1 MAAGRAGELAV
12 NGGCMAILIPSL
24 GFARFDTRGELR
36 LAERLKDFLEEN
48 AVVWHNL
55 PVGPRSRH
63 PDFIIVHP
71 ANGLLVLEV
80 KDWRLE
86 SIASADKTKVELLTS
101 HGTVRESSPLEQA
114 RKYTFE
120 VVRTLER
127 DGQLLFPAGH
137 RFKGRPILPFGFGA
151 VFTNITRKQFDQTNL
166 KEVLAEHLCVF
177 KDEMSEGADPEE
189 FRSRLWRMVYPRLGE
204 PLSMP
209 QFDRLRALLFPE
221 IRIRQIALP
230 LDEPMVPDPSDRT
243 LAVMDMH
250 QEQIARSLG
259 EGHRII
265 RGVAGSGKT
274 LILAFR
280 AEYLARAA
288 TKPVLILCYAN
299 GIAGRL
305 EDTMQS
311 RGVEDRVQVRTFHS
325 WCYWMLRTYGIPAP
339 SEREYPD
346 YEKRLAASVS
356 EVVKAVDQGHIP
368 TEQYDAVLIDEAHDF
383 EPQWLAL
390 AAKMVN
396 PRTKALMVV
405 YDDIQAIYKGRER
418 PVWRQLGIEAQGRTT
433 VLKVNYRNTAQ
444 IVAFAKRFASDVIGA
459 PGTIADDE
467 HAILLPE
474 DAGRQGLVPE
484 VRQCVSID
492 AEAHCIV
499 EWFLGRKKA
508 GYEWPQMACLY
519 PEHWIGERVAQVLA
533 KHEVPFDMAKNNR
546 NRVSTKRVAVRFLSM
561 HTAKGLEFPCVAIA
575 GLGLLGRRGEA
586 IEECV
591 RLTYV
596 GVTRAT
602 HEALL
607 TYSSKSAL
615 VQRLIG

>member
-1 MAAGRAGELAV
+1 
-12 NGGCMAILIPSL
+12 MAILIPSL
-24 GFARFDTRGELR
+24 GYARFDTRGELR

-55 PVGPRSRH
+55 PVGPRRRH

-86 SIASADKTKVELLTS
+86 SIVSADKTTVELLTS
-101 HGTVRESSPLEQA
+101 RGIVRESNPLEQA
-114 RKYTFE
+114 RKYTFD

-127 DGQLLFPAGH
+127 DGQLLFPPGH
-137 RFKGRPILPFGFGA
+137 RLMGKSIVPFGFGA
-151 VFTNITRKQFDQTNL
+151 VFTNITRRQFDQTDL
-166 KEVLAEHLCVF
+166 KEVFSAHLCVF
-177 KDEMSEGADPEE
+177 KDEMTESADPEE
-189 FRSRLWRMVYPRLGE
+189 FRARMWRMVAPRLSE

-209 QFDRLRALLFPE
+209 QFDRLRALMFPE

-230 LDEPMVPDPSDRT
+230 LDEAPAPDPSDRT
-243 LAVMDMH
+243 LAVMDMQ

-280 AEYLARAA
+280 AEYLARGA
-288 TKPVLILCYAN
+288 TRPVLILCYAN

-305 EDTMQS
+305 EDAMQA
-311 RGVEDRVQVRTFHS
+311 RGVEHRVQVLTFHG
-325 WCYWMLRTYGIPAP
+325 WCYRMLRTYGIPAP
-339 SEREYPD
+339 SERDYPD
-346 YEKRLAASVS
+346 YAARLAASVA

-368 TEQYDAVLIDEAHDF
+368 MEQYDAVLIDEAHDF

-390 AAKMVN
+390 AARMVN

-418 PVWRQLGIEAQGRTT
+418 PVWKQLGIEATGRTT

-444 IVAFAKRFASDVIGA
+444 IVAFARRFAADVIGA
-459 PGTIADDE
+459 PGTTADDE
-467 HAILLPE
+467 HPVLLPE
-474 DAGRQGLVPE
+474 DAGRQGLAPD
-484 VRQCVSID
+484 VRQCVSIE
-492 AEAHCIV
+492 AETHCV
-499 EWFLGRKKA
+499 AEWFLDRKKA

-519 PEHWIGERVAQVLA
+519 PEHWIGEKVAQILT
-533 KHEVPFDMAKNNR
+533 KHGVPIDMAKNNR
-546 NRVSTKRVAVRFLSM
+546 NRVSARRMAVRLLSM
-561 HTAKGLEFPCVAIA
+561 HTAKGLEWPCVAIA
-575 GLGLLGRRGEA
+575 GLGLLGRHGEP
-586 IEECV
+586 IEDCV

-607 TYSSKSAL
+607 TYSSETAL
-615 VQRLIG
+615 VQRLIA

>member
-1 MAAGRAGELAV
+1 
-12 NGGCMAILIPSL
+12 MAILIPSL

-48 AVVWHNL
+48 AVVWHNI

-86 SIASADKTKVELLTS
+86 SIVSADKANVELLTS
-101 HGTVRESSPLEQA
+101 RGIVRESNPLEQA

-137 RFKGRPILPFGFGA
+137 RFMGRSIVPFGFGA

-166 KEVLAEHLCVF
+166 KEVFAEHLCVF
-177 KDEMSEGADPEE
+177 KDEMTEGVDPEE
-189 FRSRLWRMVYPRLGE
+189 FRSRLWRMVHPPLGE

-230 LDEPMVPDPSDRT
+230 LDEPMVSDPSDRT

-280 AEYLARAA
+280 AEYLARGA
-288 TKPVLILCYAN
+288 TRPVLILCYAN

-305 EDTMQS
+305 EDAMQS
-311 RGVEDRVQVRTFHS
+311 RGVEHRVQVLTFHG
-325 WCYWMLRTYGIPAP
+325 WCYRMLRTYGIPAP
-339 SEREYPD
+339 SERDYPD
-346 YEKRLAASVS
+346 YAKRLAASVS

-368 TEQYDAVLIDEAHDF
+368 MGQYDAVLIDEAHDF

-405 YDDIQAIYKGRER
+405 YDDIQAIYQGRER
-418 PVWRQLGIEAQGRTT
+418 PVWKQLGIEATGRTT

-444 IVAFAKRFASDVIGA
+444 IVAFARRFASDVIGA
-459 PGTIADDE
+459 PGTTADDE
-467 HAILLPE
+467 HPILLPE
-474 DAGRQGLVPE
+474 DAGRQGLVPD
-484 VRQCVSID
+484 VRQCVSIE
-492 AEAHCIV
+492 AEAHCV
-499 EWFLGRKKA
+499 AEWFLGRKKA

-519 PEHWIGERVAQVLA
+519 PEHWIGERVAEVLA
-533 KHEVPFDMAKNNR
+533 KHEVPIDMAKNNK
-546 NRVSTKRVAVRFLSM
+546 NRVSTKRVAVRLLSL

-575 GLGLLGRRGEA
+575 GLGLLGRHGEA
-586 IEECV
+586 VEECV

-607 TYSSKSAL
+607 TYSSDSAL
-615 VQRLIG
+615 VQRLIA

>member
-1 MAAGRAGELAV
+1 MAT
-12 NGGCMAILIPSL
+12 LIPSL
-24 GFARFDTRGELR
+24 GFARFDTRGESR

-48 AVVWHNL
+48 AVVWHNI
-55 PVGPRSRH
+55 PVGPHSRH

-80 KDWRLE
+80 KDWRLDT
-86 SIASADKTKVELLTS
+86 ITSADRTTVELLTS
-101 HGTVRESSPLEQA
+101 RGNVRVSSPLEQA
-114 RKYTFE
+114 RRYAFE
-120 VVRTLER
+120 VVHTLQR

-137 RFKGRPILPFGFGA
+137 RFMGKTIVPFGYGA
-151 VFTNITRKQFDQTNL
+151 VFTNITRKQFEQTNL
-166 KEVLAEHLCVF
+166 KEVLADHLCVF
-177 KDEMSEGADPEE
+177 KDEMSEGTDPEE

-230 LDEPMVPDPSDRT
+230 LDEPMAPDPSDRT
-243 LAVMDMH
+243 LAVMDLH
-250 QEQIARSLG
+250 QEQMARSLG

-339 SEREYPD
+339 SEQEYPD

-368 TEQYDAVLIDEAHDF
+368 MEQYDAVLIDEAHDF

-390 AAKMVN
+390 AARMVN

-418 PVWRQLGIEAQGRTT
+418 PVWKQLGIDAQGRTT
-433 VLKVNYRNTAQ
+433 VLKVNYRNTSQ
-444 IVAFAKRFASDVIGA
+444 IVAFARHFASDVIGA

-474 DAGRQGLVPE
+474 DAGRQGLEPE

-492 AEAHCIV
+492 AEAHCIS

-508 GYEWPQMACLY
+508 GYEWSQMACLY
-519 PEHWIGERVAQVLA
+519 PEHWIGERVAQILA
-533 KHEVPFDMAKNNR
+533 RHEAPIDMTKNNR

-575 GLGLLGRRGEA
+575 GLGFLGRHGEA
-586 IEECV
+586 VEECV

-607 TYSSKSAL
+607 TYSSESAL
-615 VQRLIG
+615 VQRLIA

>member
-1 MAAGRAGELAV
+1 
-12 NGGCMAILIPSL
+12 MAILIPSL

-48 AVVWHNL
+48 AVVWHNI

-86 SIASADKTKVELLTS
+86 SIVSADKTKVELLTS
-101 HGTVRESSPLEQA
+101 RGIVRESSPLEQA

-137 RFKGRPILPFGFGA
+137 RFMGRSILPFGFGA

-166 KEVLAEHLCVF
+166 KEVFVERLCVF
-177 KDEMSEGADPEE
+177 KDEMTEGTDPEE

-230 LDEPMVPDPSDRT
+230 LDEAMVPDPSDRT

-305 EDTMQS
+305 EDAMQN
-311 RGVEDRVQVRTFHS
+311 RGVEDRVQVLTFHS
-325 WCYWMLRTYGIPAP
+325 WCYRMLRTYGIPAP

-346 YEKRLAASVS
+346 YEERLAASVS
-356 EVVKAVDQGHIP
+356 EVMKAVDQGHIP
-368 TEQYDAVLIDEAHDF
+368 AEQYDAVLIDEAHDF

-390 AAKMVN
+390 ATKMVN

-418 PVWRQLGIEAQGRTT
+418 PVWSQLGIEAKGRTT

-444 IVAFAKRFASDVIGA
+444 IVAFARRFASDVIGA
-459 PGTIADDE
+459 PGTTADDE

-474 DAGRQGLVPE
+474 DAGRQGLVPD

-492 AEAHCIV
+492 AEAHCV
-499 EWFLGRKKA
+499 AEWFLGRKKA

-519 PEHWIGERVAQVLA
+519 PEHWIGERVAQVLT
-533 KHEVPFDMAKNNR
+533 KHEVPIDMAKNNR

-575 GLGLLGRRGEA
+575 GLGLLGRHGEPV
-586 IEECV
+586 EECV

-607 TYSSKSAL
+607 TYSSESAL
-615 VQRLIG
+615 VQRLIA

>member
-1 MAAGRAGELAV
+1 
-12 NGGCMAILIPSL
+12 MAILIPSI
-24 GFARFDTRGELR
+24 GYARFDTRGELR

-63 PDFIIVHP
+63 PDFIIIHP

-86 SIASADKTKVELLTS
+86 TIASADKTAVELLTS
-101 HGTVRESSPLEQA
+101 RGPVRQSNPLEQA
-114 RKYTFE
+114 RKYALD
-120 VVRTLER
+120 VVHTLER

-137 RFKGRPILPFGFGA
+137 RFMGRPIVPFGFGA
-151 VFTNITRKQFDQTNL
+151 VFTNITRRQFDETNL
-166 KEVLAEHLCVF
+166 KEVFAEHLCVF
-177 KDEMSEGADPEE
+177 KDEMTEGVDPEK

-230 LDEPMVPDPSDRT
+230 LDEAMAPDPSDRT

-280 AEYLARAA
+280 AEHLARAA

-305 EDTMQS
+305 EDAMQH
-311 RGVEDRVQVRTFHS
+311 RGVEDRVRVLTFHA
-325 WCYWMLRTYGIPAP
+325 WCYRMLRTYGIAVP
-339 SEREYPD
+339 SERDYPD

-368 TEQYDAVLIDEAHDF
+368 AEQYDAVLIDEAHDF

-390 AAKMVN
+390 AARMVN

-418 PVWRQLGIEAQGRTT
+418 PVWKQLGIEASGRTT
-433 VLKVNYRNTAQ
+433 VLKVNYRNTTQ
-444 IVAFAKRFASDVIGA
+444 ILAFARRFAWDVIGA
-459 PGTIADDE
+459 PGTTADDE
-467 HAILLPE
+467 HPILLPE
-474 DAGRQGLVPE
+474 DAGRQGMVPD

-492 AEAHCIV
+492 AEAHCIA

-533 KHEVPFDMAKNNR
+533 KHEVPIDLAKNNR
-546 NRVSTKRVAVRFLSM
+546 NRVSTKRAAVRFLSM

-575 GLGLLGRRGEA
+575 GLGLLGRHGEPV
-586 IEECV
+586 EESV

-607 TYSSKSAL
+607 TYSSDSAL
-615 VQRLIG
+615 VQRLIV

>member
-1 MAAGRAGELAV
+1 
-12 NGGCMAILIPSL
+12 MAILIPSL

-48 AVVWHNL
+48 AIVWHNL

-86 SIASADKTKVELLTS
+86 SIVAADKTKVELLTS
-101 HGTVRESSPLEQA
+101 RGIVRESNPLEQA
-114 RKYTFE
+114 RKYTFD

-127 DGQLLFPAGH
+127 DGKLLFPAGH
-137 RFKGRPILPFGFGA
+137 RFMGKSIVPFGFGA
-151 VFTNITRKQFDQTNL
+151 VFTNITRRQFDQTNL
-166 KEVLAEHLCVF
+166 KEVFAEHLCVF
-177 KDEMSEGADPEE
+177 KDEMTEGTDPEE
-189 FRSRLWRMVYPRLGE
+189 FRSRLWRMVYPRVGE

-221 IRIRQIALP
+221 IRIQQIALP
-230 LDEPMVPDPSDRT
+230 LDEAMAPDPSDRT

-280 AEYLARAA
+280 AEHLARAA

-305 EDTMQS
+305 EDAMQH
-311 RGVEDRVQVRTFHS
+311 RGVEDRVKVLTFHA
-325 WCYWMLRTYGIPAP
+325 WCYRMLRTYGIAVP
-339 SEREYPD
+339 SEQDYPD
-346 YEKRLAASVS
+346 YEERLAASDS

-368 TEQYDAVLIDEAHDF
+368 AEQYDAVLIDEAHDF

-418 PVWRQLGIEAQGRTT
+418 PVWKQLGIEARCITHRF
-433 VLKVNYRNTAQ
+433 KVNYRNAAQ
-444 IVAFAKRFASDVIGA
+444 IVAFARRFAADVIGA
-459 PGTIADDE
+459 PGVTADDE

-474 DAGRQGLVPE
+474 DAGRQGLGPE
-484 VRQCVSID
+484 VR
-492 AEAHCIV
+492 
-499 EWFLGRKKA
+499 A
-508 GYEWPQMACLY
+508 G
-519 PEHWIGERVAQVLA
+519 V
-533 KHEVPFDMAKNNR
+533 
-546 NRVSTKRVAVRFLSM
+546 
-561 HTAKGLEFPCVAIA
+561 GLE
-575 GLGLLGRRGEA
+575 REDN
-586 IEECV
+586 
-591 RLTYV
+591 
-596 GVTRAT
+596 
-602 HEALL
+602 
-607 TYSSKSAL
+607 
-615 VQRLIG
+615 

>member
-1 MAAGRAGELAV
+1 
-12 NGGCMAILIPSL
+12 MAILIPSL
-24 GFARFDTRGELR
+24 GYARFDSRGELR

-55 PVGPRSRH
+55 PVGPRNRH

-86 SIASADKTKVELLTS
+86 TIVSADKGSVELLTAR
-101 HGTVRESSPLEQA
+101 GIVRESHPLEQA
-114 RKYTFE
+114 RKYTFD

-127 DGQLLFPAGH
+127 DGQLLFPPGH
-137 RFKGRPILPFGFGA
+137 RFMGKSIVPFGYGA
-151 VFTNITRKQFDQTNL
+151 VFTNITRRQFDQTEL
-166 KEVLAEHLCVF
+166 REVFAGHLCVF
-177 KDEMSEGADPEE
+177 KDEMTEGTDPEE
-189 FRSRLWRMVYPRLGE
+189 FRARLWRMVSQRFGE

-209 QFDRLRALLFPE
+209 QFDRLRALMFPE

-230 LDEPMVPDPSDRT
+230 LDEAPAPDPSDRT
-243 LAVMDMH
+243 LAVMDMQ
-250 QEQIARSLG
+250 QEQMARSLG

-280 AEYLARAA
+280 AEYLARGA
-288 TKPVLILCYAN
+288 TRPVLILCYAN

-305 EDTMQS
+305 EDAMQA
-311 RGVEDRVQVRTFHS
+311 RGVEHRVQVLTFHG
-325 WCYWMLRTYGIPAP
+325 WCYRMLRTYGIPAP
-339 SEREYPD
+339 SERDYPD
-346 YEKRLAASVS
+346 YAKRLAASVS

-368 TEQYDAVLIDEAHDF
+368 MGQYDAVLIDEAHDF

-396 PRTKALMVV
+396 LRTKALMVV
-405 YDDIQAIYKGRER
+405 YDDIQAIYRGRER
-418 PVWRQLGIEAQGRTT
+418 PVWKQLGIEATGRTT

-444 IVAFAKRFASDVIGA
+444 IVAFARRFASDVIGA
-459 PGTIADDE
+459 PGTTADDE
-467 HAILLPE
+467 HPVLLPE
-474 DAGRQGLVPE
+474 DAGRQGLAPD
-484 VRQCVSID
+484 VRQCVSIE
-492 AEAHCIV
+492 AETHCV
-499 EWFLGRKKA
+499 AEWFLGRKKA

-519 PEHWIGERVAQVLA
+519 PEHWIGEKVAQILT
-533 KHEVPFDMAKNNR
+533 KHGVPIDMVKNNR
-546 NRVSTKRVAVRFLSM
+546 NRVSAKKMAVRLLSM

-575 GLGLLGRRGEA
+575 GLGFLGRHGEA

-607 TYSSKSAL
+607 TYSSETAL
-615 VQRLIG
+615 VQRLIA

>member
-1 MAAGRAGELAV
+1 
-12 NGGCMAILIPSL
+12 MAILIPSL
-24 GFARFDTRGELR
+24 GFARFDSRGELR

-48 AVVWHNL
+48 AVVWHDL

-86 SIASADKTKVELLTS
+86 SIVSADKTKVELLTTR
-101 HGTVRESSPLEQA
+101 GVVRESNPLEQA

-127 DGQLLFPAGH
+127 DGQLLFPANH
-137 RFKGRPILPFGFGA
+137 RFKGRSILPFGFGA

-166 KEVLAEHLCVF
+166 KEVFAEHLCVF
-177 KDEMSEGADPEE
+177 KDEMTEGTDPEE

-230 LDEPMVPDPSDRT
+230 LDEAMVPDPSDRT

-305 EDTMQS
+305 EDAMQS

-325 WCYWMLRTYGIPAP
+325 WCFRMLRTYGIPTA

-346 YEKRLAASVS
+346 YAKRLAASVA
-356 EVVKAVDQGHIP
+356 EVMKAVDQGHIP

-444 IVAFAKRFASDVIGA
+444 IVAFARRFASDVIGA

-484 VRQCVSID
+484 VRQCVSLD
-492 AEAHCIV
+492 AEAHCIA
-499 EWFLGRKKA
+499 EWLLGRKEA

-519 PEHWIGERVAQVLA
+519 PEHWIGERVAQVLT
-533 KHEVPFDMAKNNR
+533 KHGMPIDMAKNNK
-546 NRVSTKRVAVRFLSM
+546 NRVSTKRVAVRLLSM

-575 GLGLLGRRGEA
+575 GLGLLGRHGEPV
-586 IEECV
+586 EECV

-607 TYSSKSAL
+607 TYSSDSAL
-615 VQRLIG
+615 VQRLIS

>member
-1 MAAGRAGELAV
+1 
-12 NGGCMAILIPSL
+12 MAILIPSL
-24 GFARFDTRGELR
+24 GYARFDTRGELR

-55 PVGPRSRH
+55 PVGARGRH

-86 SIASADKTKVELLTS
+86 SIQSADKIKVELLTNR
-101 HGTVRESSPLEQA
+101 GIVWERNPLEQA
-114 RKYTFE
+114 RKYTFD
-120 VVRTLER
+120 VVRALER
-127 DGQLLFPAGH
+127 DEQLLFPPDH

-166 KEVLAEHLCVF
+166 KEVIAEGLCVF
-177 KDEMSEGADPEE
+177 KDEMTEGVDPEA
-189 FRSRLWRMVYPRLGE
+189 FRSRIWRMVYPRLGE

-221 IRIRQIALP
+221 IRIQQIALP
-230 LDEPMVPDPSDRT
+230 LEEAIAPDPSDRT

-280 AEYLARAA
+280 AEYIARAA

-305 EDTMQS
+305 EDAMQK
-311 RGVEDRVQVRTFHS
+311 RGVEDRVQVLTFHS
-325 WCYWMLRTYGIPAP
+325 WCYRMLRTYGIPIP
-339 SEREYPD
+339 SEQDYPD

-368 TEQYDAVLIDEAHDF
+368 TAQYDAVLIDEAHDF

-418 PVWRQLGIEAQGRTT
+418 PVWSQLGIEAKGRTT

-444 IVAFAKRFASDVIGA
+444 ILAFARHFAADVIGA
-459 PGTIADDE
+459 PGTTADDE
-467 HAILLPE
+467 HAVLLPE
-474 DAGRQGLVPE
+474 DAGRQGVSPE

-492 AEAHCIV
+492 AETHCIA
-499 EWFLGRKKA
+499 EWLLGRKKA
-508 GYEWPQMACLY
+508 GYEWPQMACVY
-519 PEHWIGERVAQVLA
+519 PEHWIGERIAQVLS
-533 KHEVPFDMAKNNR
+533 KHGVPIDVVKNNK
-546 NRVSTKRVAVRFLSM
+546 NKVSTNRLAVRLLSI

-575 GLGLLGRRGEA
+575 GLGLLGRRGEPV
-586 IEECV
+586 EEGV

-596 GVTRAT
+596 AVTRAT

-607 TYSSKSAL
+607 TYSSESAL
-615 VQRLIG
+615 VQRLIA

>member
-1 MAAGRAGELAV
+1 
-12 NGGCMAILIPSL
+12 MAILIPSL
-24 GFARFDTRGELR
+24 GYARFDTRGELR

-55 PVGPRSRH
+55 PVGPRRRH
-63 PDFIIVHP
+63 PDFIVIHP

-86 SIASADKTKVELLTS
+86 TIASADKTRVELLTS
-101 HGTVRESSPLEQA
+101 RGTVRESHPLEQA
-114 RKYTFE
+114 RKYAFE

-127 DGQLLFPAGH
+127 DGQLLFPPGH
-137 RFKGRPILPFGFGA
+137 RLAGRPIVPFGYGA
-151 VFTNITRKQFDQTNL
+151 VFTNITRKQFNQAEL
-166 KEVLAEHLCVF
+166 HEVFAEGLCVF
-177 KDEMSEGADPEE
+177 KDEMTEGTPAEE
-189 FRSRLWRMVYPRLGE
+189 FRSRLWNMVHPRAGE

-230 LDEPMVPDPSDRT
+230 LDAPKAADPSERT
-243 LAVMDMH
+243 LEVMDMH

-280 AEYLARAA
+280 AEHLARSA

-305 EDTMQS
+305 EDAMQN
-311 RGVEDRVQVRTFHS
+311 RGVEHRVQVLTFHG
-325 WCYWMLRTYGIPAP
+325 WCYRMLRTYGIAVP

-346 YEKRLAASVS
+346 YDARLAASVS

-368 TEQYDAVLIDEAHDF
+368 PEQYDAVFIDEAHDF

-390 AAKMVN
+390 AARMVN

-418 PVWRQLGIEAQGRTT
+418 PVWKQLGIEASGRTT
-433 VLKVNYRNTAQ
+433 ILKVNYRNTSQ
-444 IVAFAKRFASDVIGA
+444 ILGFARRFAADVIGA
-459 PGTIADDE
+459 PGTTAGDE
-467 HAILLPE
+467 QAILIPE
-474 DAGRQGLVPE
+474 DAGRQGLEPE
-484 VRQCVSID
+484 VRKCVSIE
-492 AEAHCIV
+492 AEAHCIA
-499 EWFLGRKKA
+499 EWLLGRKKA

-519 PEHWIGERVAQVLA
+519 PEHWIGEKVAQILS
-533 KHEVPFDMAKNNR
+533 KHDVPVDLVKNNR
-546 NRVSTKRVAVRFLSM
+546 NRISTKKMAVRLLSM

-575 GLGLLGRRGEA
+575 GLGFLGRRGEPV
-586 IEECV
+586 EDGV

-607 TYSSKSAL
+607 TYSSESAL
-615 VQRLIG
+615 VQRLIA

>member
-1 MAAGRAGELAV
+1 
-12 NGGCMAILIPSL
+12 MAILIPSL
-24 GFARFDTRGELR
+24 GYARFDSRGELR

-86 SIASADKTKVELLTS
+86 SIVSADKAKVELLT
-101 HGTVRESSPLEQA
+101 GRGLVRTSSPLEQA
-114 RKYTFE
+114 RAYTFE
-120 VVRTLER
+120 VMHTLER
-127 DGQLLFPAGH
+127 DGQLLFPGGH
-137 RFKGRPILPFGFGA
+137 RFAGRSIVPFGYGA
-151 VFTNITRKQFDQTNL
+151 VFTNITRKQFDQTDL
-166 KEVLAEHLCVF
+166 KEVFAEHLCVF
-177 KDEMSEGADPEE
+177 KNEMTEGADPEE

-204 PLSMP
+204 PLTMP

-221 IRIRQIALP
+221 IRIRQIGLP
-230 LDEPMVPDPSDRT
+230 LDEPMAPDPSNRM

-280 AEYLARAA
+280 AEYLARAT

-305 EDTMQS
+305 EDAMQN
-311 RGVEDRVQVRTFHS
+311 RGVEDRVQVLTFHS
-325 WCYWMLRTYGIPAP
+325 WCYRMLRTYGISAP

-346 YEKRLAASVS
+346 YAKRLAASVS

-368 TEQYDAVLIDEAHDF
+368 TAQYDAVLIDEAHDF

-390 AAKMVN
+390 ATKMVN

-405 YDDIQAIYKGRER
+405 YDDIQAIYTGRER
-418 PVWRQLGIEAQGRTT
+418 PVWSQLGIEAKGRTT
-433 VLKVNYRNTAQ
+433 VLKINYRNTAQ
-444 IVAFAKRFASDVIGA
+444 IVAFARHFASDVIGA
-459 PGTIADDE
+459 PGTTADDE
-467 HAILLPE
+467 QAVLLPE
-474 DAGRQGLVPE
+474 DAGRQGPVPD
-484 VRQCVSID
+484 VRRCVSID
-492 AEAHCIV
+492 AEAHCVV

-519 PEHWIGERVAQVLA
+519 PEHWIGERVARELT
-533 KHEVPFDMAKNNR
+533 KREVPVDMAKNNR
-546 NRVSTKRVAVRFLSM
+546 NRVSTKRMAVRLLSI

-575 GLGLLGRRGEA
+575 GLGFLGRHGEPV
-586 IEECV
+586 EECV

-596 GVTRAT
+596 GITRAT

-607 TYSSKSAL
+607 TYSSESEV
-615 VQRLIG
+615 VQRLIA

>member
-1 MAAGRAGELAV
+1 MAV
-12 NGGCMAILIPSL
+12 LIPSL
-24 GFARFDTRGELR
+24 GYARFDTRGELR

-55 PVGPRSRH
+55 PVGPRNRH

-86 SIASADKTKVELLTS
+86 SIVAADKGKVELLTAR
-101 HGTVRESSPLEQA
+101 GIVRESHPLEQA
-114 RKYTFE
+114 RKYTFD

-137 RFKGRPILPFGFGA
+137 RFMGKSIVPFGFGA
-151 VFTNITRKQFDQTNL
+151 VFTNITRRQFDQTDL
-166 KEVLAEHLCVF
+166 KEVFAGNLCMF
-177 KDEMSEGADPEE
+177 KDEMTESADPEE
-189 FRSRLWRMVYPRLGE
+189 FRSRLWRMVSPRFGE
-204 PLSMP
+204 PLSMA
-209 QFDRLRALLFPE
+209 QFDRLRALMFPE

-230 LDEPMVPDPSDRT
+230 LDEAPAPDPSDRT
-243 LAVMDMH
+243 LAVMDMQ
-250 QEQIARSLG
+250 QEQMARSLG

-280 AEYLARAA
+280 AEYLARGA
-288 TKPVLILCYAN
+288 TRPVLILCYAN

-305 EDTMQS
+305 EDAMQA
-311 RGVEDRVQVRTFHS
+311 RGVEHRVQVLTFHG
-325 WCYWMLRTYGIPAP
+325 WCYRMLRTYGIPAP
-339 SEREYPD
+339 SEHDYPD
-346 YEKRLAASVS
+346 YAQRLAASVS

-368 TEQYDAVLIDEAHDF
+368 MEQYDAVLIDEAHDF

-405 YDDIQAIYKGRER
+405 YDDIQAIYQGRER
-418 PVWRQLGIEAQGRTT
+418 PVWKQLGIEATGRTT
-433 VLKVNYRNTAQ
+433 VLKINYRNTAQ
-444 IVAFAKRFASDVIGA
+444 IVAFARRFASDVIGA
-459 PGTIADDE
+459 PGTTADDE
-467 HAILLPE
+467 HPVLLPE
-474 DAGRQGLVPE
+474 DAGRQGLAPD
-484 VRQCVSID
+484 VRQCVSIE
-492 AEAHCIV
+492 AEAHCV
-499 EWFLGRKKA
+499 AEWFLGRKKA

-519 PEHWIGERVAQVLA
+519 PEHWIGERVAQVLT
-533 KHEVPFDMAKNNR
+533 KHEVPIDMARNNK
-546 NRVSTKRVAVRFLSM
+546 NRVSTKRVAVRLLSM

-575 GLGLLGRRGEA
+575 GLGLLGRHGEA
-586 IEECV
+586 VEECV

-607 TYSSKSAL
+607 TYSSESAL
-615 VQRLIG
+615 VQRLIA

>member
-1 MAAGRAGELAV
+1 
-12 NGGCMAILIPSL
+12 MAILIPSL
-24 GFARFDTRGELR
+24 GYARFDTRGELR

-63 PDFIIVHP
+63 PDFIVVHP

-86 SIASADKTKVELLTS
+86 SIVSADKTKVELLTS
-101 HGTVRESSPLEQA
+101 RGIVRESNPLEQA

-137 RFKGRPILPFGFGA
+137 HFMGRSILPFGFGA

-166 KEVLAEHLCVF
+166 KEVFAEHLCVF
-177 KDEMSEGADPEE
+177 KDEMTEGADPEE

-230 LDEPMVPDPSDRT
+230 LDEPIVPAPSDRT

-280 AEYLARAA
+280 AEHLARAA

-305 EDTMQS
+305 EDAMQN
-311 RGVEDRVQVRTFHS
+311 RGVEDRVQVLTFHA
-325 WCYWMLRTYGIPAP
+325 WCYRMLRTYGIPAP

-346 YEKRLAASVS
+346 YAKRLAASVS
-356 EVVKAVDQGHIP
+356 EVVRAVDQGHIP

-418 PVWRQLGIEAQGRTT
+418 PVWKQLGIEATGRTT

-444 IVAFAKRFASDVIGA
+444 IVAFARHFASDVIGA
-459 PGTIADDE
+459 PGTTADDE
-467 HAILLPE
+467 HPILLPE
-474 DAGRQGLVPE
+474 DAGRQGLVPD
-484 VRQCVSID
+484 VRQCVSIE
-492 AEAHCIV
+492 AEAHCV
-499 EWFLGRKKA
+499 AEWFLGRKKA

-519 PEHWIGERVAQVLA
+519 PEHWIGERVAQILT
-533 KHEVPFDMAKNNR
+533 KHEVPIDMVKNNK
-546 NRVSTKRVAVRFLSM
+546 NRVSTKRVAVRLLSM

-575 GLGLLGRRGEA
+575 GLGLLGRHGEA
-586 IEECV
+586 VEDCV

-602 HEALL
+602 HEAFL
-607 TYSSKSAL
+607 TYSSESAL
-615 VQRLIG
+615 VQRLIA